1 MTTPPQSHFFA
12 SQSLRLH
19 YVQWGDP
26 EAPALLLIHGG
37 RDHCRSWD
45 WVAQKLANDWRV
57 IAPDLR
63 GHGDS
68 AWSPEGNY
76 TILAFVQD
84 LAQLAE
90 HLDTPTLTIVAHS
103 LGGNIALRYAGLY
116 PERVR
121 RVVSIEGLG
130 LPPKLMAERK
140 ALGVRRRMREWI
152 VEMQAL
158 AGKSHRG
165 YSSFEEALQR
175 MKEANPNLSDKQI
188 EHLTKYGVRQGDDG
202 ALSWKFD
209 NYIRP
214 ISPVDLSPE
223 EVEQLWAAIACPV
236 LLCYGEDSWTSNPA
250 QDGRASHFKD
260 AKVKMYPKA
269 GHWLHHDQ
277 FDLFVAD
284 LKAFL

>member
-1 MTTPPQSHFFA
+1 MPQSHFFT

-45 WVAQKLANDWRV
+45 WVAQELAQDWRIIV
-57 IAPDLR
+57 PDLR

-76 TILAFVQD
+76 TLLAFVQD

-90 HLDTPTLTIVAHS
+90 HLDAPMSTIVAHS

-130 LPPKLMAERK
+130 LPPKLMAAHK

-152 VEMQAL
+152 AEMQAL

-175 MKEANPNLSDKQI
+175 MKEANPNLSDTQI
-188 EHLTKYGVRQGDDG
+188 EHLTTHGVRRNDDG
-202 ALSWKFD
+202 TLSWKFD

-223 EVEQLWAAIACPV
+223 EVAQLWAAVTCPV
-236 LLCYGEDSWTSNPA
+236 LLCYGEDSWTSNPEK
-250 QDGRASHFKD
+250 DGRASHFKN

-277 FDLFVAD
+277 FEMFVAD